1 MKKIILLLLAVVAM
15 TTKTRAQD
23 MLNTPLTLEAITAG
37 TISMNNPS
45 SSSLSI
51 EYSKDGTTWTAVNTS
66 PAITIEVAAGDVV
79 RLRGQHS

>member
-23 MLNTPLTLEAITAG
+23 MLSTPLSLEAITAG

-45 SSSLSI
+45 SSALSSVI
-51 EYSKDGTTWTAVNTS
+51 AMSWSDEETGEALTNQRYDDEGDGWESYWEYR
-66 PAITIEVAAGDVV
+66 E
-79 RLRGQHS
+79 